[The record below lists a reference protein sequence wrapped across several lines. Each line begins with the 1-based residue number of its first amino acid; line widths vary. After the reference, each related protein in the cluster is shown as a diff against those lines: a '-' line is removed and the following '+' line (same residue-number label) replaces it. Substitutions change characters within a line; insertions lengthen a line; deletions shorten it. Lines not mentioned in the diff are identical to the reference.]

1 MGLIHNRIEF
11 KPFEYQWAYDY
22 WFQQQNAHWL
32 HTEINMQKD
41 IKDWNEE
48 LNNKEKNVIG
58 EILKGFAQT
67 ECAVNDYWSGYVVKW
82 FPKHEVKMMGVTFG
96 SFETIHATAY
106 SYLNDIL
113 GLDDFKS
120 FMDDSAT
127 MERLEQL
134 AEPNQLVEWLNT
146 IKDAPDKLVTYVP
159 GLREAREYARKL
171 HDPIRLLR
179 SRARSLAV
187 FSAFAEGVSLFSQFA
202 ILLSFR
208 KKNLLTGIGQQMIF
222 SCRDESL
229 HSEAG
234 CKLYRELLRENP
246 EIETDDFKA
255 GIYEAADLFLQKE
268 DAYIDSIF
276 REGDL
281 ETITVAQ
288 IKNFLRDRANRK
300 LKELGLDAKYSVD
313 EALLGEMDWFYHMI
327 SGEQQTDFFFNRET
341 GYARPNEDWN
351 DDIF

>member
-1 MGLIHNRIEF
+1 MITDKRIPF

-41 IKDWNEE
+41 IKDWEEE
-48 LNNKEKNVIG
+48 LNPTEKAVIG

-67 ECAVNDYWSGYVVKW
+67 ETAVEDYWSGYIPKW
-82 FPKHEVKMMGVTFG
+82 FPKPEIKMMAVTFG
-96 SFETIHATAY
+96 AFETIHATAY

-113 GLDDFKS
+113 GLDDFEA
-120 FMDDSAT
+120 FMEDEAT
-127 MERLEQL
+127 MARLDQL
-134 AEPNQLVEWLNT
+134 INIPE
-146 IKDAPDKLVTYVP
+146 DATDTQKAV
-159 GLREAREYARKL
+159 
-171 HDPIRLLR
+171 
-179 SRARSLAV
+179 SLAL

-234 CKLYRELLRENP
+234 CKLFREFLSENKELQEGLLQADVE
-246 EIETDDFKA
+246 A
-255 GIYEAADLFLQKE
+255 GAYQFMEKE
-268 DAYIDSIF
+268 YAYIDAIF
-276 REGDL
+276 KSGDL
-281 ETITVAQ
+281 ETITKPQ
-288 IKNFLRDRANRK
+288 IKNFLNDRANRK
-300 LKELGLDAKYSVD
+300 MAELGFSFELFKVD
-313 EALLGEMDWFYHMI
+313 KDLLKEMDWFYIMV

-341 GYARPNEDWN
+341 GYSKPNQDWH
-351 DDIF
+351 DGDIF

>member
-1 MGLIHNRIEF
+1 MITTKRIAF

-48 LNNKEKNVIG
+48 LNLAEKAVIG

-67 ECAVNDYWSGYVVKW
+67 ETAVEDYWSGYIPRW
-82 FPKHEVKMMGVTFG
+82 FPKPEIKMMAVTFG
-96 SFETIHATAY
+96 AFETIHATAY
-106 SYLNDIL
+106 SYLNDTL
-113 GLDDFKS
+113 GLDDFEA
-120 FMDDSAT
+120 FMEDEAT
-127 MERLEQL
+127 MSRLDQL
-134 AEPNQLVEWLNT
+134 INIPEGATLKQKAL
-146 IKDAPDKLVTYVP
+146 
-159 GLREAREYARKL
+159 
-171 HDPIRLLR
+171 
-179 SRARSLAV
+179 SLAL

-234 CKLYRELLRENP
+234 CKLFRVLLEENFNDS
-246 EIETDDFKA
+246 ERIHILAEVENA
-255 GIYEAADLFLQKE
+255 SELFLKKE
-268 DAYIDSIF
+268 YDYIDSIF
-276 REGDL
+276 KNGDL
-281 ETITVAQ
+281 DTINKAQ
-288 IKNFLRDRANRK
+288 IKNFLNDRANRK
-300 LKELGLDAKYSVD
+300 IGELLGGQSDYYPVDQDLLKEM
-313 EALLGEMDWFYHMI
+313 EWFYIMV

-341 GYARPNEDWN
+341 GYSKPN
-351 DDIF
+351 DDWHHGDLF